1 MSKPVWVLP
10 SLFLFIAAIVT
21 VASAQQNDAPVK
33 HAAPIQRVTPVAPI
47 VTANDDPTANP
58 VVIGRVDTID
68 HETGW
73 VKIVSEDRELRL
85 RYPFHKI
92 KDIKMGDNVKV
103 RLASSSEQTI
113 EKFYPRKTPFNL
125 QTWLA
130 MYNLEETGYEH

>member
-10 SLFLFIAAIVT
+10 SLFIFIAAIVT
-21 VASAQQNDAPVK
+21 VASAQQNEAPIK
-33 HAAPIQRVTPVAPI
+33 HSAPIQRVAPIAPI
-47 VTANDDPTANP
+47 VTANDESTENL
-58 VVIGRVDTID
+58 VVVGRVGTID

-92 KDIKMGDNVKV
+92 RDIKVGDNVKV
-103 RLASSSEQTI
+103 HLASSSEQTI
-113 EKFYPRKTPFNL
+113 EKFYPRKKPFNL

-130 MYNLEETGYEH
+130 MYNLEETGNGR

>member
-10 SLFLFIAAIVT
+10 SLFIFIAAIVT
-21 VASAQQNDAPVK
+21 VASAQQNDAPIK
-33 HAAPIQRVTPVAPI
+33 HSAPIQSAAPVAPI
-47 VTANDDPTANP
+47 ITANDDPTENL
-58 VVIGRVDTID
+58 VVVGRVGTID

-92 KDIKMGDNVKV
+92 RDIKIGDNVKV
-103 RLASSSEQTI
+103 KLASSSEQTI
-113 EKFYPRKTPFNL
+113 EKFYPREKPFNL

-130 MYNLEETGYEH
+130 MYNLEETGYGR

>member
-10 SLFLFIAAIVT
+10 SLFIFIAAIVT
-21 VASAQQNDAPVK
+21 VASAQQNDAPIK
-33 HAAPIQRVTPVAPI
+33 HSAPIQSAAPVAPI
-47 VTANDDPTANP
+47 ITANDDPTENL
-58 VVIGRVDTID
+58 VVVGRVGTID

-92 KDIKMGDNVKV
+92 RDIKIGDNVKV
-103 RLASSSEQTI
+103 HLASSSEQTI
-113 EKFYPRKTPFNL
+113 EKFYPRKKPFNL

-130 MYNLEETGYEH
+130 MYNLEETGYGR